1 MGVLGHVPTECEFL
15 MRKGCDF
22 AVLVEVEDDE
32 PLPYGTTFTF
42 YVNSRD
48 GSELV
53 GFWPFVEVEA
63 GGGQIQIYA
72 DDHEIIPD
80 GAKFTVILEKPGFPK
95 TPWYEGRVSKVN
107 R

>member
-1 MGVLGHVPTECEFL
+1 MRVLGHVPTKCEIL

-22 AVLVEVEDDE
+22 ADLVEVEDDE
-32 PLPYGTTFTF
+32 PLPDGTTITL
-42 YVNSRD
+42 YVYSRD
-48 GSELV
+48 SSELI